1 VFVDRSGR
9 RRRLVVA
16 SGAAF
21 AVLVLLALTML
32 IAGLFGASP
41 VPLPGLPDLVGPAP
55 TQSTPGQDERDGS
68 GSTPTGP
75 SVPEPMSTGAT
86 TAPDPVLPTNANQ
99 TSPPRHIPTQTPTDR
114 GKPTKT

>member
-21 AVLVLLALTML
+21 GVLVLLALTML
-32 IAGLFGASP
+32 VAGLFGASP

-55 TQSTPGQDERDGS
+55 TQSAPGQDEPN

-75 SVPEPMSTGAT
+75 TLPEPMSAGAT
-86 TAPDPVLPTNANQ
+86 TAPGPALPTNANQ